1 MILGALLLFFPV
13 PQTVDTAKVVNNSP
27 AAISERATKENSD
40 STAPAA
46 STAPASTLVASAA
59 PATIL
64 GDLPAAPDPKVKSDA
79 ELAAEPAAMPFQ
91 PVKPA
96 ARKPYETPRQKKIW
110 YALAAAGGAGA
121 GFDAWSTRRAIS
133 GGFGTETNPFLRPFA
148 HSNALYAATQ
158 VSPLVMD
165 FLGKKFMTSQ
175 HPLLR
180 RVWWLPQAAGASFS
194 FAAGAH
200 NVGVVH

>member
-13 PQTVDTAKVVNNSP
+13 PQTVDTAKLTNDSP
-27 AAISERATKENSD
+27 AAISES
-40 STAPAA
+40 STRGNAAPAA
-46 STAPASTLVASAA
+46 STAPAPTLVASAA
-59 PATIL
+59 PATTL
-64 GDLPAAPDPKVKSDA
+64 GDLPVAPGPKVRSDA
-79 ELAAEPAAMPFQ
+79 ELAAEPGAMPFQ
-91 PVKPA
+91 PIKPA

-110 YALAAAGGAGA
+110 FALMAVGSAGA

-133 GGFGTETNPFLRPFA
+133 GGFGTESNPFLRPFA

-158 VSPLVMD
+158 VSPLVLD
-165 FLGKKFMTSQ
+165 FMGKKMMSSQ

-180 RVWWLPQAAGASFS
+180 RMWWVPQSAGATMS

>member
-13 PQTVDTAKVVNNSP
+13 PQTVDTAKVANDSP
-27 AAISERATKENSD
+27 AAISDTARKDSKT

-46 STAPASTLVASAA
+46 SAVPASVLIASAKA
-59 PATIL
+59 PTASP
-64 GDLPAAPDPKVKSDA
+64 DLPIAPDPKVKTDA
-79 ELAAEPAAMPFQ
+79 EMAAEPAAMPFQ

-96 ARKPYETPRQKKIW
+96 TRNPYETPRERKMW
-110 YALAAAGGAGA
+110 YALTAVSSAGA
-121 GFDAWSTRRAIS
+121 AFDAWSTRRAIS
-133 GGFGTETNPFLRPFA
+133 GGFGTEANPLLRPFA

-158 VSPLVMD
+158 VSPLVLD
-165 FLGKKFMTSQ
+165 FVGKRMMRSE

-180 RVWWLPQAAGASFS
+180 RFWWIPQTAGASMS

>member
-13 PQTVDTAKVVNNSP
+13 PQTANISKAVDGQPVVVSYNAS
-27 AAISERATKENSD
+27 SENLILP
-40 STAPAA
+40 APAA
-46 STAPASTLVASAA
+46 PSKASTAALPSAPGA
-59 PATIL
+59 
-64 GDLPAAPDPKVKSDA
+64 KVKTDA
-79 ELAAEPAAMPFQ
+79 ELAAEPPAAFPIK

-96 ARKPYETPRQKKIW
+96 SSEPYGTPRQKKIW
-110 YALAAAGGAGA
+110 YGLMAASHAGA
-121 GFDAWSTRRAIS
+121 AFDAWSTRRAIS
-133 GGFGTETNPFLRPFA
+133 GGFGTESNPMLRPFA

-165 FLGKKFMTSQ
+165 YLGRRMMRSE

-180 RVWWLPQAAGASFS
+180 KMWWLPQSAGAAMSFT
-194 FAAGAH
+194 AGAH